1 MKMRHER
8 TRRLQND
15 ECGATAVEFAI
26 VAPVFLAVVFGII
39 QLSILAFTVASLNYA
54 VEKGA
59 RCAAVRMGCPSP
71 VSHYYAPGPAPS
83 FTTVESAACGLSLTA
98 SVTYNLNILA
108 FQRSIVLSGSACFP
122 NLRSGA

>member
-1 MKMRHER
+1 
-8 TRRLQND
+8 
-15 ECGATAVEFAI
+15 VEFAI

-39 QLSILAFTVASLNYA
+39 QLSVMAFTVASLNYA

-59 RCAAVRMGCPSP
+59 RCAAVQTGCPSP
-71 VSHYYAPGPAPS
+71 ASHYYAPGPAPS
-83 FTTVESAACGLSLTA
+83 FTTIESAACGLLLTA
-98 SVTYNLNILA
+98 SVTYNLNVLA